1 MSFAPGENVGPY
13 RIIEQLGQGG
23 MASVFKAYHA
33 ALDRYVAIKVLH
45 PAFLED
51 SQFLARFQREA
62 RVVAK
67 LEHSNIVP
75 VYDFAEH
82 NGQPYL
88 VMKFIE
94 GITLKARLAQGP
106 LTKKEATD
114 IMQSVGEAL
123 SYAHKR
129 GVLHRDIKPSNVLI
143 DPQGSIY
150 LADFGLARMAEA
162 GASTLSGDVM
172 LGTPHYI
179 SPEQAKGVKELNDCT
194 DIYSLGVMM
203 YEIVVG
209 RVPFNADTPFSIIH
223 DHIYSPLPLPSDVNP
238 AVPASIQRVLLKALA
253 KDPQDRYQSVK
264 DLTSSFVAALTGIS
278 SEADDSVTIPQLIPT
293 MPSTEPAPTKDR
305 EAKIESGSRQVIRD
319 TSSQPAMQS
328 QPEEGKSRYT
338 WAWIVGGVAI
348 AVFCLLAFLGA
359 IGDEANNGSSSDE
372 PLSTEIEN
380 PPPEGENI
388 ETLMRNA
395 EANAEAGR
403 NLLAFQGFVRAANL
417 MMSMDDYLGAAHAF
431 VRAVEVAEPAGE
443 DIGRI
448 EGPAVHALFMI
459 AEHEDIWEILDRL
472 DRVIPEWPAIPLLRA
487 RAHVLRGELD
497 PAEEYLRPMRE
508 IPEMA
513 GEPLFVAVEVEI
525 LIQRGELEPA
535 RQLVGDIM
543 QNREMAPWLREYFQ
557 QIMDDLEN
565 QP

>member
-23 MASVFKAYHA
+23 MASVYKAYHA

-114 IMQSVGEAL
+114 IIESVGAAL
-123 SYAHKR
+123 YYAHQR

-143 DPQGSIY
+143 DPEGSIY

-162 GASTLSGDVM
+162 GASTLSGDMM

-179 SPEQAKGVKELNDCT
+179 SPEQAKGMRELNECT
-194 DIYSLGVMM
+194 DIYSLGVVL
-203 YEIVVG
+203 YELVVG

-238 AVPASIQRVLLKALA
+238 AVPSGIQRVLLKALA
-253 KDPQDRYQSVK
+253 KDPNDRYQSVK
-264 DLTSSFVAALTGIS
+264 DLSSSFVAALTGIS

-293 MPSTEPAPTKDR
+293 MPGTEPAPTKDSQ
-305 EAKIESGSRQVIRD
+305 AQAESGARQVIHD
-319 TSSQPAMQS
+319 TSSRPVAPS
-328 QPEEGKSRYT
+328 QPLEKKPRSR

-348 AVFCLLAFLGA
+348 SVFCLLAFLGA
-359 IGDEANNGSSSDE
+359 LDDQNNNGPADD
-372 PLSTEIEN
+372 PAATEVDG
-380 PPPEGENI
+380 PPPEDENI
-388 ETLMRNA
+388 DTLLRNA
-395 EANAEAGR
+395 EANVEAGR
-403 NLLAFQGFVRAANL
+403 NMLAFQGFVRAANL
-417 MMSMDDYLGAAHAF
+417 MMSTDDFLGAALAF
-431 VRAVEVAEPAGE
+431 VRAVEVSDPAGE

-459 AEHEDIWEILDRL
+459 ADLDEVWEILDRL
-472 DRVIPEWPAIPLLRA
+472 DRVIPEWPAIPIMRA
-487 RAHVLRGELD
+487 RAHLV
-497 PAEEYLRPMRE
+497 
-508 IPEMA
+508 
-513 GEPLFVAVEVEI
+513 
-525 LIQRGELEPA
+525 RGELEPA
-535 RQLVGDIM
+535 EEYLGPMREMPELVREPLFMAVELDLLVQRGDIETAELLVGEVL
-543 QNREMAPWLREYFQ
+543 QNREMAPWLRDYFQ
-557 QIMDDLEN
+557 QIRDDLQIE
-565 QP
+565 P